1 MNRYT
6 GDCTLYRQLH
16 GHLRI
21 SDRIDEGI
29 GQVAADDPDDA
40 LCIGQNRH
48 HLLWRRALQH
58 DRALW
63 GRSLLRSHSFSEQ
76 RVQIPAGLVQ
86 LEGMR
91 LDMCII
97 EQVLDDALLETGTLS
112 GRGQG
117 MLELFKL

>member
-6 GDCTLYRQLH
+6 SDCTRCRQLH
-16 GHLRI
+16 GHRLISGRI
-21 SDRIDEGI
+21 AQGI

-48 HLLWRRALQH
+48 HLLRRQALQH

-63 GRSLLRSHSFSEQ
+63 GRSLLCSHDFSEQ
-76 RVQIPAGLVQ
+76 RVQIPAGRVQ
-86 LEGMR
+86 LEGMG

-97 EQVLDDALLETGTLS
+97 EQILDNALL
-112 GRGQG
+112 
-117 MLELFKL
+117 